1 MRTTLAIVRMILDGF
16 FDRYPNLKIIA
27 AHGGATLPYI
37 AGRLDR
43 CHEMIPACSEVIKE
57 KPSSYLQRIYYDA
70 VVYAQDA
77 LDLCIK
83 VGGTDN
89 VLYGSDYPHNIGDMA
104 GCLSRVNALDSSTAA
119 KVRDGNAMRIFNF

>member
-1 MRTTLAIVRMILDGF
+1 MIFDGF

-43 CHEMIPACSEVIKE
+43 CHEMIPACSEVIVE
-57 KPSSYLQRIYYDA
+57 KPSSYLQRIYYDS

-77 LDLCIK
+77 LDLCIR

-119 KVRDGNAMRIFNF
+119 KVCDGNARRIFDL

>member
-1 MRTTLAIVRMILDGF
+1 
-16 FDRYPNLKIIA
+16 
-27 AHGGATLPYI
+27 
-37 AGRLDR
+37 
-43 CHEMIPACSEVIKE
+43 MIPACSEVIKD
-57 KPSSYLQRIYYDA
+57 KPSSYLQRIFYDA

-83 VGGTDN
+83 VGGSDN